1 MRALLILLV
10 LATPGC
16 RRSQTTA
23 EPPQPV
29 AAKPAAPAAEPK
41 VDTAKAIAAL
51 TGTTPPEWNLERWIG
66 SQPKTLASMRG
77 SVVMVPVRARGWPGT
92 YQVSS
97 ATIKSRYTETSSE
110 GCTLTSSG
118 SYRAAKSLLVLQVSG
133 GNASFSGSEGALSAP
148 VRATR
153 TCPDGSSLSNPV
165 PVFNPFFM
173 LTRHT
178 AGFAVKGSP
187 GKFAGTLRRAESGAV
202 WTVRFSFVGQR

>member
-1 MRALLILLV
+1 MKKAFVLGAAV
-10 LATPGC
+10 LATALVASSIDAAP
-16 RRSQTTA
+16 T
-23 EPPQPV
+23 
-29 AAKPAAPAAEPK
+29 AAKPPK
-41 VDTAKAIAAL
+41 RWRGTAVYTYTYKDD
-51 TGTTPPEWNLERWIG
+51 ER
-66 SQPKTLASMRG
+66 SVQQTVSG
-77 SVVMVPVRARGWPGT
+77 SVVMAPVRARGWTGT

-97 ATIKSRYTETSSE
+97 GTIKSSYTEKSSD

-148 VRATR
+148 VQATR

-187 GKFAGTLRRAESGAV
+187 GKFAGKLRQAESGAV